1 MGEMRAQRS
10 AGEAFEFFKDTFD
23 GYCETAKREWPQL
36 ITFVIHPY
44 TSCTPERIGALY
56 RMISYM
62 QSRSD
67 VWFPTYI
74 ELARYWKETYLTP
87 KK

>member
-1 MGEMRAQRS
+1 MRAQRS
-10 AGEAFEFFKDTFD
+10 AREAVTFFEDTFD
-23 GYCETAKREWPQL
+23 GYHETAKREWPQL

-44 TSCTPERIGALY
+44 TSCIPERIGALD

-62 QSRSD
+62 KDSQD

-74 ELARYWKETYLTP
+74 ELARYWKETYLSG
-87 KK
+87 K